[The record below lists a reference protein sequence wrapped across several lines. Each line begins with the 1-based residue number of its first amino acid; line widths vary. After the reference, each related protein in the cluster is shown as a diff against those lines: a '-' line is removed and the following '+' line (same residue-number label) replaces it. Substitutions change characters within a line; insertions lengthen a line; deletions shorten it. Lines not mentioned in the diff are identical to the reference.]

1 MAIKNNE
8 ELFIFSRMVNGDKK
22 AFRFFFDKY
31 YTCLCNFANTYIRDP
46 DMSEEIVQGI
56 YVYFWENR
64 EKISIE
70 ISVESYLLRAAKYKS
85 LNYIRNNKIREA
97 IHEKLYEFAETNY
110 EMPVNVI
117 STSQLREIIERSV
130 NSLPERCRE
139 IYILGKEK
147 NLTYK
152 EIASELN
159 ISVKTVENQMGKALK
174 RLREML
180 KPYYK
185 EIFIF
190 LLAFLVF

>member
-8 ELFIFSRMVNGDKK
+8 ELFIFSRMVKGDKN

-31 YTCLCNFANTYIRDP
+31 YNYLCNFVNVYIRDP

-64 EKISIE
+64 EKIKIE
-70 ISVESYLLRAAKYKS
+70 ISIESYLLRAAKYKS
-85 LNYIRNNKIREA
+85 LNYIRNNKIRGI
-97 IHEKLYEFAETNY
+97 IHEKLYEFTETSY

-117 STSQLREIIERSV
+117 STGQLREIIEKSV

-152 EIASELN
+152 EIASELD

-185 EIFIF
+185 EIFIII
-190 LLAFLVF
+190 LAFLVF

>member
-8 ELFIFSRMVNGDKK
+8 ELFIFSRMAKGDKK

-31 YTCLCNFANTYIRDP
+31 YTYLCNFVNTYIRDP

-85 LNYIRNNKIREA
+85 LNYIRNNKIRRI
-97 IHEKLYEFAETNY
+97 IHEKLYEFAETSY

-117 STSQLREIIERSV
+117 STGQLREIIERSV

>member
-1 MAIKNNE
+1 
-8 ELFIFSRMVNGDKK
+8 
-22 AFRFFFDKY
+22 
-31 YTCLCNFANTYIRDP
+31 
-46 DMSEEIVQGI
+46 MSEEIVQGI

-64 EKISIE
+64 EKINIE
-70 ISVESYLLRAAKYKS
+70 ISVESYLLRATKYKS
-85 LNYIRNNKIREA
+85 LNYIRNKKIRGT
-97 IHEKLYEFAETNY
+97 IHEKLYEFAETSY
-110 EMPVNVI
+110 EMPLSVI
-117 STSQLREIIERSV
+117 STGQLREIIEKSV

-174 RLREML
+174 KLREML
-180 KPYYK
+180 KPYYE

-190 LLAFLVF
+190 ILAFLVF